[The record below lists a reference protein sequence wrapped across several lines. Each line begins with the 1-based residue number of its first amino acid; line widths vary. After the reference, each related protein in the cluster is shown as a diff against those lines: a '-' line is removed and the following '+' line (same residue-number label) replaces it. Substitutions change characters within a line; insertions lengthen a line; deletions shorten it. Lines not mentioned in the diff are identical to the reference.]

1 MKQKI
6 MRKSNI
12 LGIILVFALIT
23 IIRIIGIE
31 NIPFP
36 IIILIL
42 VICMISALVIALKYK
57 GSKKERIY
65 LLVMTILAILLFSV
79 FIIAV
84 TIENNF
90 PQVSKQYKPIFIVL
104 MGILFLSL
112 LVVIFAN
119 AIYKYNKRDKS

>member
-1 MKQKI
+1 